1 MDSSSLINCEME
13 NQGQKRRYED
23 NQEISIYD
31 YYSDSAQIE
40 TLEFQRLKEENE
52 AFRKENQMLKDSEWK
67 LKESLKCYELMADR
81 SCCSGTNLEKDEQIE
96 NLKKEMEELKSAF
109 WKSLAEQI
117 RMKKDLEESEETRK
131 DAERAILML
140 HEQLAKE
147 RARSASLEQELEEE
161 IEDLVEKLE
170 KSDEALKEVNKK
182 MKELEDSSYRFKN
195 RQVKRKLFKEMDDAL
210 EFGDDEEEEEVKK
223 KIKIMDILFENRGS
237 DDEL

>member
-1 MDSSSLINCEME
+1 MDSSSLINCEIE
-13 NQGQKRRYED
+13 NRGQKRRCEE

-40 TLEFQRLKEENE
+40 NLEFQRLKEENE
-52 AFRKENQMLKDSEWK
+52 AFRMENQMLKDSERK
-67 LKESLKCYELMADR
+67 LKESQKCYELMADR
-81 SCCSGTNLEKDEQIE
+81 NRTNSEKDEQIE

-140 HEQLAKE
+140 HKQLAKE

-170 KSDEALKEVNKK
+170 KSDEALKEMNKK
-182 MKELEDSSYRFKN
+182 MNELKDNSYRFKN

-210 EFGDDEEEEEVKK
+210 EFGDEEEEVKK
-223 KIKIMDILFENRGS
+223 KIKSLEILFENRGS

>member
-40 TLEFQRLKEENE
+40 KLEFQRLKEENE
-52 AFRKENQMLKDSEWK
+52 AFRKENQMLKDSERK

-81 SCCSGTNLEKDEQIE
+81 NRTNSEKDEQIE

-140 HEQLAKE
+140 HKQLAKE
-147 RARSASLEQELEEE
+147 RARSVSLEQELEEE

-182 MKELEDSSYRFKN
+182 MKEVEDSSYRFKN

-210 EFGDDEEEEEVKK
+210 EFGDEEEEVKK
-223 KIKIMDILFENRGS
+223 KIKSLEILFENRGS